1 MKTFQEFQEKAG
13 GIFKSDKLN
22 KMYPNQ
28 PEMTDKGKRILPNLD
43 DPTIVRGDKVIHKNN
58 KKRIPFGVNKS
69 TYDALNNPD
78 F

>member
-1 MKTFQEFQEKAG
+1 MKTFQEFQE
-13 GIFKSDKLN
+13 GIFKNQKLN
-22 KMYPNQ
+22 KTYSDQ
-28 PEMTDKGKRILPNLD
+28 PEMTDKGKNILPKLD
-43 DPTIVRGDKVIHKNN
+43 DPTIVRGNKVIHKN

>member
-1 MKTFQEFQEKAG
+1 MKTFQEFQEKVG

-22 KMYPNQ
+22 RMYPNQ
-28 PEMTDKGKRILPNLD
+28 PEMTNKGKRILPNLD
-43 DPTIVRGDKVIHKNN
+43 DPTIIRGNKVIHKN
-58 KKRIPFGVNKS
+58 KKRAPFGVNQS

>member
-1 MKTFQEFQEKAG
+1 MKTFQEFQEKVG

-22 KMYPNQ
+22 RMYPNQ

-43 DPTIVRGDKVIHKNN
+43 DPTIVRGNKVIHKN
-58 KKRIPFGVNKS
+58 KKRIPFGINKS